1 MLSSSSFR
9 NPACKF
15 PRTGLAP
22 HSKNSFLKPSYVS
35 SGNIP
40 LDTTPFVLFNAFTH
54 RLTSPPV
61 KISQYVSFVET
72 CLGSQHPFK
81 LGISVIQSRLQP
93 YPYHYSMAFAFSS
106 ILCPLSLP
114 LSSRSGYHNTY
125 VWNLLG
131 LPSSLC
137 PTFNRALREALSPG
151 CAMDDKEVK
160 KYHFYPATH
169 LFGLGVSA
177 TFRRFIIT
185 RFIAPSR

>member
-1 MLSSSSFR
+1 LLNKERILLSSSSFR

-22 HSKNSFLKPSYVS
+22 QSKDSFLKPSYVS
-35 SGNIP
+35 SWCIP
-40 LDTTPFVLFNAFTH
+40 LDTIPIYHTPFVLFNAFTH
-54 RLTSPPV
+54 RLTSPSV

-81 LGISVIQSRLQP
+81 SGISVVRSKLQP

-125 VWNLLG
+125 VYGTYWVYQVPYVRLSTEPLG
-131 LPSSLC
+131 RHYP
-137 PTFNRALREALSPG
+137 PVAHWIT
-151 CAMDDKEVK
+151 K
-160 KYHFYPATH
+160 K
-169 LFGLGVSA
+169 
-177 TFRRFIIT
+177 
-185 RFIAPSR
+185 